1 MPRRLYSRTEAE
13 RATSREKRRRQWR
26 PNSAVAKFVDYYQ
39 LGGAT
44 IPEMML
50 YSELVR
56 RRVPFAYVKYF
67 GDIPFTTAIETSR
80 PDFTLEEYRII
91 IRVQGAYWHTRPGD
105 AESDAKSA
113 GLWTMMGWTVYDFW
127 EFDIIKDVHGLIDR
141 TIPEL
146 YNPTILGGPE
156 PTLGRVSRQLAGLKA
171 RNAAAPKVQKATVKE
186 KRRTKPE
193 GSWEP
198 RGRHAFTQLDYV
210 PFRFVGWQT
219 LPDRW
224 PGADQYWKELDD
236 ARKARKGE
244 AQSASTDFNSLTA
257 TTVDE
262 FQQFPTAYVEE
273 VKLTVPKDEVA
284 TYSEMDA
291 VQEELQAEASYGQAA

>member
-186 KRRTKPE
+186 
-193 GSWEP
+193 
-198 RGRHAFTQLDYV
+198 
-210 PFRFVGWQT
+210 WQT